1 MILVVEAVKDQ
12 CDKVV
17 VGLNNYT
24 RVPEALSCYSNVE
37 CHLLDNSLGDAAKML
52 TVGSCDGYYA
62 TLDDDLLPPKTFIQ
76 DLIRGI
82 DRYNGFISFH
92 GKVYNRGFSGFKKP
106 SIVYRCLGSVADDV
120 RVNFIGTGCSG
131 FHTDRLKLSIDMFP
145 IKNMADVHVSKA
157 CHDQGV
163 QMVVLK
169 HDRGYFAYQQPSG
182 GTIWESFRG
191 ATPVQDKIMRT
202 FLK

>member
-1 MILVVEAVKDQ
+1 M
-12 CDKVV
+12 
-17 VGLNNYT
+17 
-24 RVPEALSCYSNVE
+24 
-37 CHLLDNSLGDAAKML
+37 
-52 TVGSCDGYYA
+52 
-62 TLDDDLLPPKTFIQ
+62 
-76 DLIRGI
+76 
-82 DRYNGFISFH
+82 
-92 GKVYNRGFSGFKKP
+92 
-106 SIVYRCLGSVADDV
+106 VYRCLGDV
-120 RVNFIGTGCSG
+120 HGGDKKVNFLGSGCSG
-131 FHTDRLKLSIDMFP
+131 FHTDRLKLSLDMFP